1 MLAKSFEMVGRAV
14 AFVAG
19 EAVLWING
27 VPLLHA
33 PVAMRFRKDGGC
45 GDGDAAGIALNQG
58 FLLDQDVELHGVNE
72 QIIGQNCELLERSRH
87 RLARG
92 LVNVPGIDALGVHF
106 GDGPGKSV
114 FADARRELCSPFGS
128 ELFRVVQSDNAPLGI
143 ENHRGGNDRTKQRAA
158 SGFVNA
164 GDARPAEFARR
175 SLETGGAESA
185 HYARD
190 FSTPRDRKEQ
200 QTETKVSF
208 ALYS

>member
-1 MLAKSFEMVGRAV
+1 MAVERRGAMLAKGFEMVGSAV
-14 AFVAG
+14 TFVAG

-33 PVAMRFRKDGGC
+33 AIAMRFRKDGGRR
-45 GDGDAAGIALNQG
+45 DGDAAGVALDQG
-58 FLLDQDVELHGVNE
+58 FLLDQDVELHGVDE
-72 QIIGQNCELLERSRH
+72 Q
-87 RLARG
+87 
-92 LVNVPGIDALGVHF
+92 GVHF
-106 GDGPGKSV
+106 GDGPSESV
-114 FADARRELCSPFGS
+114 FADARCELRAAIGS
-128 ELFRVVQSDNAPLGI
+128 EFFRVVETDNAPPGI

-164 GDARPAEFARR
+164 GDACPAEFARR

-185 HYARD
+185 HYAGN
-190 FSTPRDRKEQ
+190 FSTPRDRPGQ